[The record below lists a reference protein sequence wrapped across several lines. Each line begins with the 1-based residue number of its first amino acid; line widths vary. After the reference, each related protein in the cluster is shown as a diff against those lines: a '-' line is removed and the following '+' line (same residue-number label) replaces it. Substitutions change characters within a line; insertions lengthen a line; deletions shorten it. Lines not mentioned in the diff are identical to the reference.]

1 MVTMAMNET
10 TEDRAGPLELVENL
24 IDAEDFDGAVAAI
37 AELHIADG
45 ARVLEN
51 LDRESQALIAGR
63 LPPERV
69 AQTFEHL
76 ETEHAVDLSSA
87 LDAAVLSAILDEAS
101 PDVAADVLRGL
112 PEHDREAV
120 IGAMGRALEV
130 APLLNYP
137 DDTAGGL
144 MVPDFVSLRDWMNT
158 EDAVSHLRR
167 FSPDQ
172 VYSNYLLVLDRCNVL
187 VGVVH
192 MRDLVLAPAAA
203 PVPSLMNT
211 EVVRVGPDADQEEC
225 VRVVQRDDLTQ
236 LPVVDDQGRALG
248 VILGEDILDVIEEEA
263 TEDMLHLAS
272 IAGAERVL
280 NPIGRSFRNRF
291 PWLLLNLATVL
302 LAATVID
309 VFEQTIARAAFLAV
323 FLPMVASQG
332 GIAGTQTLT
341 LVTRGIALGDLT
353 WANARRPIL
362 KEILLGVV
370 NGVVFGVVAGALA
383 WVWKGN
389 IDLGLIVLTAMIGN
403 LLVAAAVGYV
413 TPLALK
419 AARLDPAVGAAVV
432 VTTFTDVAGFGLLLG
447 LAAWWL

>member
-112 PEHDREAV
+112 PEDDREAV

-263 TEDMLHLAS
+263 TEDMLRLAS

-362 KEILLGVV
+362 KEILLGVA

-389 IDLGLIVLTAMIGN
+389 IDLGLIVLTAMTGN

-432 VTTFTDVAGFGLLLG
+432 VTTFTDVAGFGFLLG

>member
-1 MVTMAMNET
+1 MAMDEAM
-10 TEDRAGPLELVENL
+10 EDGTNPLDLVEDL
-24 IDAEDFDGAVAAI
+24 IAADDLAAAVAAV
-37 AELHIADG
+37 ANLHIADG

-51 LDRESQALIAGR
+51 LDREAQALIAGR
-63 LPPERV
+63 LPPEHV
-69 AQTFEHL
+69 GQVLEHL
-76 ETEHAVDLSSA
+76 DIEDAVDLSSA
-87 LDAAVLSAILDEAS
+87 LDPAVLSDILDEAS

-112 PEHDREAV
+112 PEDERDAV
-120 IGAMGRALEV
+120 IGAMGRALTV
-130 APLLNYP
+130 APLLNYS
-137 DDTAGGL
+137 DDTAGGV

-158 EDAVSHLRR
+158 EDAVSHLRNY
-167 FSPDQ
+167 SPDQ
-172 VYSNYLLVLDRCNVL
+172 VYSNYLLVLDRRNVL

-192 MRDLVLAPAAA
+192 MRDLVLASAAA
-203 PVPSLMNT
+203 PIR
-211 EVVRVGPDADQEEC
+211 EVMDPKVIRVGPEADQEEC
-225 VRVVQRDDLTQ
+225 VRVVQRDDLSQ

-263 TEDMLHLAS
+263 TEDMLRLAS

-291 PWLLLNLATVL
+291 PWLLLNLGTVL
-302 LAATVID
+302 IAATVIN
-309 VFEQTIARAAFLAV
+309 VFEDTIASAAFLAV

-341 LVTRGIALGDLT
+341 LVTRAIALGDLT
-353 WANARRPIL
+353 WANAKRPL
-362 KEILLGVV
+362 TKEILLGVA

-389 IDLGLIVLTAMIGN
+389 IDLGLIVLTAMTAN
-403 LLVAAAVGYV
+403 LLVAAAAGYV

-419 AARLDPAVGAAVV
+419 AARMDPAVGAAVV
-432 VTTFTDVAGFGLLLG
+432 VTTFTDVAGFGFLLG